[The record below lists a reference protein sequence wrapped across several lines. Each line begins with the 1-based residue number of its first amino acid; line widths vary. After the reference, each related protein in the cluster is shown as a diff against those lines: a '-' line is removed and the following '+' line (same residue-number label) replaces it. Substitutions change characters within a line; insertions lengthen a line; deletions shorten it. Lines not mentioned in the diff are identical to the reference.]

1 MIAYEE
7 YTINYRS
14 GQRFRLK
21 PLFDWHLM
29 NAHCDTKALK
39 KYLENAD
46 KSTYFIGGG
55 DLIDCI
61 VATDPRYRK
70 STDGTRGDSIID
82 EQVDE
87 LCDTLAPYQ
96 ARIIGLG
103 EGNHE
108 DVIIKKCGTN
118 PTERVCQA
126 LGVKYLGYSWIIVL
140 RFQDNGARTRTLTI
154 RGHHGWGGGSR
165 TQGAD
170 LTKYSKDVAYWD
182 ADLFLYGHVHRKQ
195 ADKVPR
201 IGVAGGKIIANPKTM
216 VLCGTFLKTLSNT
229 TDPTY
234 SEIKGYPPVE
244 IGGVDIW
251 TEPLSHGSGV
261 KVSVEI

>member
-1 MIAYEE
+1 MIAYSE
-7 YTINYRS
+7 YRIEYKN

-29 NAHCDTKALK
+29 NAHCDERSLRQ
-39 KYLENAD
+39 YLANSDED
-46 KSTYFIGGG
+46 TYFVGGG

-70 STDGTRGDSIID
+70 STDKTGGDSIID
-82 EQVDE
+82 EQVDAVT
-87 LCDTLAPYQ
+87 DTLEPY
-96 ARIIGLG
+96 ADRIIGLG

-108 DVIIKKCGTN
+108 DVIVKKCGTN
-118 PTERVCQA
+118 PIERVCKN
-126 LGVKYLGYSWIIVL
+126 LKLKYLGFSWLLTV
-140 RFQDNGARTRTLTI
+140 RFSQDKSRTRSMVI

-170 LTKYSKDVAYWD
+170 LTKYSKDVGYWD

-201 IGVAGGKIIANPKTM
+201 LGLVGDKIIANPKTM
-216 VLCGTFLKTLSNT
+216 VLCGTFLKTLSPT

-244 IGGVDIW
+244 IGGVDVW
-251 TEPLSHGSGV
+251 MEPVNHESRV